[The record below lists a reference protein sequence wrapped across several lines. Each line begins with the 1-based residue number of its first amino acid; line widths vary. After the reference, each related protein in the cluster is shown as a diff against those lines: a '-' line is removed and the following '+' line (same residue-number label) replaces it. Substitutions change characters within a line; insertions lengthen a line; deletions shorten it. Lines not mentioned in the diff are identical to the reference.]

1 MEELRKRLIDR
12 GTEDMEKINNRLKIA
27 QDEMK
32 EVSNYDYIVV
42 NDDLDKAVL
51 EVERIIKGEKN

>member
-1 MEELRKRLIDR
+1 
-12 GTEDMEKINNRLKIA
+12 MEKINNRLKIA